1 MSLISTIQVSDKE
14 SIDLSEYNGTY
25 ELISKYGEYQNWAKY
40 RIGKDTYSEKD
51 RPVKVT
57 LGDKATAVATLLAI
71 LERIT
76 GETYIPGKLD
86 LPF

>member
-40 RIGKDTYSEKD
+40 RIGKGTYSEKD

-57 LGDKATAVATLLAI
+57 LGDKGTAVATLLAI

>member
-1 MSLISTIQVSDKE
+1 MAVVSTVQVTDKD

-40 RIGKDTYSEKD
+40 RIGKDKYSEKD

-57 LGDKATAVATLLAI
+57 LGDKSTAVATLLAI
-71 LERIT
+71 LERLT
-76 GETYIPGKLD
+76 GEIYIPGKLD
-86 LPF
+86 VPY